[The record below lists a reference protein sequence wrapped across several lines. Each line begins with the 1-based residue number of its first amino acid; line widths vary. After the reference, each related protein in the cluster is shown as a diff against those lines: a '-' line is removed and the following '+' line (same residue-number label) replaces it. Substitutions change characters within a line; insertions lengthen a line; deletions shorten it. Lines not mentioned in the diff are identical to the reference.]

1 MTLAGVLLGLLAGA
15 GLLLVLRG
23 LTPPNPH
30 PGAALTRLD
39 PNADPSYRRPA
50 GSWRERVGLAAERNL
65 AGRPGFTTPSMDLEL
80 IRNIGNDPEHA
91 KYTVRWYWAE
101 KASSALAGF
110 VIPLVLALLN
120 RVMGS
125 PFPDVVPVFFSL
137 VGAVYFWF
145 LPDAQIKRR
154 ARQARADFGR
164 AAVAYLQLV
173 AIHRRA
179 GGTAAGAM
187 RDAATISDSW
197 MFTRILEE
205 ITRAT
210 MAGTLVWDA
219 MTRLGDRTGISELRE
234 VGDIMRLAG
243 KSGAGVA
250 ENLLTRARGLRDRI
264 LSHEQADAIKKTTAM
279 NLPIVLTVT
288 LIALTAAIPAVAAL
302 LKA

>member
-1 MTLAGVLLGLLAGA
+1 MMLAGVLLGLVTGA
-15 GLLLVLRG
+15 ALLLVLRG
-23 LTPPNPH
+23 LTPGNPH
-30 PGAALTRLD
+30 LSAALTRLD
-39 PNADPSYRRPA
+39 PDADPAHRRPA
-50 GSWRERVGLAAERNL
+50 GNWKERVGLAAERNL
-65 AGRPGFTTPSMDLEL
+65 AGRPGFTTPTMDLEL
-80 IRNIGNDPEHA
+80 IRNIQRDPDHA
-91 KYTVRWYWAE
+91 EYSVRWYWTE

-110 VIPLVLALLN
+110 TIPLVLALLN

-125 PFPDVVPVFFSL
+125 PFPDLLPAFFSL

-154 ARQARADFGR
+154 AREARADFGR
-164 AAVAYLQLV
+164 AAVAYLQLM

-187 RDAATISDSW
+187 RDAATVSDSW

-210 MAGTLVWDA
+210 MAGTPTWDA

-250 ENLLTRARGLRDRI
+250 ENLLNRARGLRDRI
-264 LSHEQADAIKKTTAM
+264 LSQEHVEAIKKTTAM
-279 NLPIVLTVT
+279 NMPIVLTVT
-288 LIALTAAIPAVAAL
+288 LIALAAAIPAVAAL